1 MSFTIAML
9 FVDTNV
15 FIYARNAR
23 EPAKQKLAQL
33 WVDHAWREQSGRTSI
48 QVLSEYYVN
57 VTRKI
62 DPPRDPHDAWD
73 DVKALMTWNPLPVD
87 RALLEA
93 GRAVETRYRLSWWDS
108 LIVAAAQLQGCAL
121 LLSED
126 FQDGAN
132 YGGVTV
138 RSPFTLGV
146 SEGASAYR
154 AADMPTPRHR
164 PRGRPRK
171 AVAA

>member
-1 MSFTIAML
+1 ML

-15 FIYARNAR
+15 FLYARQAG
-23 EPAKQKLAQL
+23 EPAKQKLAL
-33 WVDHAWREQSGRTSI
+33 AWIERAWREQSGRTSV

-62 DPPRDPHDAWD
+62 DPARDAHDAWD

-87 RALLEA
+87 GALLEA
-93 GRAVETRYRLSWWDS
+93 GRNVESRYRLNWWDS

-121 LLSED
+121 LLTED
-126 FQDGAN
+126 LQDGAS

-138 RSPFTLGV
+138 RSPFTLAA
-146 SEGASAYR
+146 SEAAATYVAAPALASL
-154 AADMPTPRHR
+154 HR

-171 AVAA
+171 AA